1 MQPEQQQRIM
11 GYFIEEAK
19 DHLNTIEQGLVDLQ
33 STIEDTEMVQEVYRA
48 AHSVKG
54 GAGMLGLTSIHKTA
68 HRLEDYFQVLKDRPV
83 KVDSKLESLFLQVF
97 DTLQALLEPLQGQF
111 GLTEEA
117 ANKIMAGAE
126 PVFEELHQHLNQL
139 AKAPGIDHQALQT
152 AFQEEVLVQLREML
166 RLFKQPD
173 QSITRQQLQT
183 CCTNLERLGEKFEI
197 PAWSRC
203 LQTAKAAIAER
214 SNPYSTLA
222 KVVIKEIKQ
231 AQDLVLANRSS
242 EIDNLVQMQGLVT
255 TQTQSPPL
263 VPAFAAAETHPSK
276 PVDEARNRSRQTPAT
291 PFNYS
296 DTFIQDDMFGSE
308 ADALFGEMGNPGDTA
323 SGKHISADPHG
334 PEVGTAELNSLADL
348 FEGESPE
355 LDENWQEE
363 EILEAQEHQS
373 RTKSTNSSN
382 NLEDTQ
388 GDFSDLLGDIDQSR
402 QPVPPTAKSNG
413 DDLASLFGDNFLDDA
428 VPEESTANGA
438 LEDLND
444 LFGAD
449 FLDGA
454 SAPAPA
460 SLQNTSNGGNIYNG
474 AISPTA
480 DAEDLLTITASSDR
494 YDTDDPFPPDLLGE
508 GQETLSELFADA
520 DENDDL
526 FAIESK
532 EQPAAK
538 RNGDSLRPPFNSLG
552 FDPELGNSLEI
563 IDPFAGAESD
573 LDDLFGSE
581 ATPSSTVQL
590 DFDDLTATVHQIDD
604 ASPQSQIESP
614 RSSGEPEELFWID
627 DATEINF
634 DEFGD
639 NPPTNQSWENGL
651 LPEDESQFAGEEL
664 PSIANSAEEFD
675 FNVDAANDFHFDE
688 LQVEEISQVSP
699 EVGDNL
705 NDFNFDEPQ
714 TEDTL
719 FAETGLEISDIHPE
733 TAGNLEDLFGAT
745 AGENPDNWDMAG
757 DLFGEELPA
766 ANLAADDNNLP
777 NHAPENLEEWFDSES
792 GNNLDLGEADRDL
805 FALEANNNGN
815 YDDFLD
821 LEIAPTAST
830 AEESFDGWFDSPEE
844 PNNLGSTA
852 PTNSSEEGSFD
863 NLFDGA
869 EETLSFEDDL
879 FGSATPET
887 ALGDDWDLDFSG
899 LENQNNHLE
908 RNNANEWGELLAP
921 TSGSL
926 NLEDDFS
933 FDLLSE
939 TSGEN
944 NPSLDELESLLGITP
959 IPTTLPADDDVFVEL
974 DDLLSEEPGDVF
986 ARLEQFLGETPGAV
1000 EEDDFADLEM
1010 LLDGKSTPELPAA
1023 KTAATAKAKKTG
1035 DDIDIDF
1042 DELQEIINQAT
1053 KPPGAN
1059 ANQVQ
1064 QTKARPPVSRGFEQ
1078 TMRVPVKHL
1087 DSLSNLVGELV
1098 VNRNTLEQDQERLRQ
1113 FLDNLLTQVQ
1123 QLSDVGAR
1131 MQDLYERSLL
1141 ESSLLASRQGY
1152 RSAFSASSDNSR
1164 NAPHPSGADYDPLE
1178 MDRFTNFHLLSQE
1191 MIELI
1196 VRVRESA
1203 SDIEFLVDETDQ
1215 VARMLRQITTQLQ
1228 EGLTRSRMVPFAQS
1242 ADRLQRGVRDN
1253 ALRYGKQ
1260 VKLYVEGRETL
1271 LDKVIL
1277 EHLSDPL
1284 THMLNNAIAHGVEM
1298 PEVRQAGGKPPVGLI
1313 TIRAFHQGNQTVISV
1328 SDDGAGIDTEKVKA
1342 KALKTGIITSE
1353 EAKKMSKID
1362 IYDLLFLPSFS
1373 TKDKADELAGRGVG
1387 MDVVRTSLTEIRG
1400 TITTDSTLGKGTTF
1414 TIRLPLTL
1422 SICKALRCVSDRAHI
1437 AFPMDGVEDMMDIGK
1452 ERIQHNAE
1460 GQTCIAWRD
1469 TMLPFQPLSE
1479 LLAYNRHISRG
1490 NVYGGKR
1497 EDDMISIV
1505 VLRSAGTYIAISLD
1519 QVLGEQEIVI
1529 KQIEGPVPKPIGIAG
1544 ATVLGDGRIMPIADV
1559 LELIDL
1565 SMGRI
1570 RKESSSSLWDKAG
1583 GGAPAEPLP
1592 IKSEPMVLIVDDSI
1606 TVRELLSMT
1615 FNKSGYRVEQARDGQ
1630 EAWDKLRSGL
1640 PCDIVFCDI
1649 EMPRMDGLELLS
1661 RIQKDET
1668 LNHLPVAMLTSRGA
1682 DRHRQM
1688 AAQLGA
1694 SGYFTKPYLEEAL
1707 LDAAQRMM
1715 KGEVL
1720 LTASTSA

>member
-111 GLTEEA
+111 GLTEEV

-139 AKAPGIDHQALQT
+139 TKAPGIDRQALQT

-173 QSITRQQLQT
+173 QSLSRQQLQT

-203 LQTAKAAIAER
+203 LQTAKAAIADR
-214 SNPYSTLA
+214 SNPYSILA

-242 EIDNLVQMQGLVT
+242 EIDNLAQMQGLVS
-255 TQTQSPPL
+255 TQSPPL
-263 VPAFAAAETHPSK
+263 VPAFAAAEQVTHPSK
-276 PVDEARNRSRQTPAT
+276 PADEARNRSRPPAT

-296 DTFIQDDMFGSE
+296 DTFIQDDMFGSD
-308 ADALFGEMGNPGDTA
+308 ADALFGEMGNPADTA

-334 PEVGTAELNSLADL
+334 PEVGMAELNSLADL

-363 EILEAQEHQS
+363 EILESQEHQS

-382 NLEDTQ
+382 LEDTQ
-388 GDFSDLLGDIDQSR
+388 SDFSDLLGDLDQSR

-428 VPEESTANGA
+428 VPEESAANGA
-438 LEDLND
+438 LEDFNG

-449 FLDGA
+449 FLDSA
-454 SAPAPA
+454 SAPTPS
-460 SLQNTSNGGNIYNG
+460 SLQNTSNGGNTYNG
-474 AISPTA
+474 AISATA
-480 DAEDLLTITASSDR
+480 DEEDLLAITASSDR
-494 YDTDDPFPPDLLGE
+494 YDAADPFPPDLLGE

-526 FAIESK
+526 FVLEPR

-538 RNGDSLRPPFNSLG
+538 SNGDSLRPPFNSLG

-581 ATPSSTVQL
+581 ATPPPTAQL

-634 DEFGD
+634 DEFGEGIG
-639 NPPTNQSWENGL
+639 TTQSWENGL
-651 LPEDESQFAGEEL
+651 LPADESHFAGEQL
-664 PSIANSAEEFD
+664 PSAANYVDEFD
-675 FNVDAANDFHFDE
+675 FNSDAANDFNFDE
-688 LQVEEISQVSP
+688 PQVEEISQVSP

-714 TEDTL
+714 AEDSL

-745 AGENPDNWDMAG
+745 AGENPENWDMAG

-766 ANLAADDNNLP
+766 ANLVVNGNNLSTQTT
-777 NHAPENLEEWFDSES
+777 ENLEEWFDSEP
-792 GNNLDLGEADRDL
+792 GNNLDLEEANRDL
-805 FALEANNNGN
+805 FAVEANNNGN
-815 YDDFLD
+815 SED
-821 LEIAPTAST
+821 LFDLAITPTPSN
-830 AEESFDGWFDSPEE
+830 AEENFDDLFDSADEL
-844 PNNLGSTA
+844 NNLAIA

-869 EETLSFEDDL
+869 EETLNFEDDL
-879 FGSATPET
+879 FASATPKT
-887 ALGDDWDLDFSG
+887 ALGDDWELDFSG
-899 LENQNNHLE
+899 LENQNNHRSL
-908 RNNANEWGELLAP
+908 NNADEWGELLAP
-921 TSGSL
+921 PTGSL
-926 NLEDDFS
+926 NLEDDFG

-939 TSGEN
+939 TSGES
-944 NPSLDELESLLGITP
+944 NPGLDELESLLGITP

-974 DDLLSEEPGDVF
+974 DYLLSEEPGDVF
-986 ARLEQFLGETPGAV
+986 ARLEQFLGDTSGSV
-1000 EEDDFADLEM
+1000 EADDFADLEM

-1023 KTAATAKAKKTG
+1023 KTAAPAKAKKTA

-1298 PEVRQAGGKPPVGLI
+1298 PEVRQAAGKPPVGLI

-1342 KALKTGIITSE
+1342 KALKTGIITAE

-1583 GGAPAEPLP
+1583 GGVPAEPLP